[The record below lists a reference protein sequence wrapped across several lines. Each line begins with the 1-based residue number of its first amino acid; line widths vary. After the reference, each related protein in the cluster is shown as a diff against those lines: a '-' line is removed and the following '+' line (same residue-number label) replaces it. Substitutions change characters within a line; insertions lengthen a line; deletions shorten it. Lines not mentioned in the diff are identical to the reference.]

1 MKKLLKTTILLSLV
15 ATLVSCAPNGLNMKA
30 TEIAKKFYTAYL
42 KQSVT
47 LNLKKMEKIKKT
59 YMTEVMCEELDLR
72 TKEMEVDSITGVQDP
87 TGMIDRLEVTEGQD
101 EDWAKVTFDMKQEE
115 GQEYGIY
122 EIDLHFRDVGKKRLI
137 DTLNMTVYDVDKD
150 GDKSQR
156 EYMTRFANKEILTD
170 EDKAAMANIRKYYDE
185 LEEEGFIG

>member
-1 MKKLLKTTILLSLV
+1 MKKFLKTTMLLSLV
-15 ATLVSCAPNGLNMKA
+15 AMLVSCAPNGLNMKA
-30 TEIAKKFYTAYL
+30 TEIANKFYTAYL
-42 KQSVT
+42 RQSVT

-72 TKEMEVDSITGVQDP
+72 TKEMEADSITGVQDP

-122 EIDLHFRDVGKKRLI
+122 EIDLHFRDVGNKRLI

-150 GDKSQR
+150 GDKSRR
-156 EYMTRFANKEILTD
+156 EYMTRFANKETLTD